1 MNDRLIA
8 QATALGLATLM
19 TLSLL
24 AGVDTLAVDQHAAAT
39 MAQSASAPAHTAAA
53 KLPAKRS

>member
-8 QATALGLATLM
+8 QATALGLATLV

-24 AGVDTLAVDQHAAAT
+24 AGMDTLAVDRHAATT
-39 MAQSASAPAHTAAA
+39 MAQSASAPAHAVAA

>member
-1 MNDRLIA
+1 MTHRLIS
-8 QATALGLATLM
+8 QAAAFGLANVC

-24 AGVDTLAVDQHAAAT
+24 AGVDSLAVDQHAATAL
-39 MAQSASAPAHTAAA
+39 AQSASAPAHTAAA